1 MINIIEFANVIFS
14 LNLHDQKMD
23 LYVQTVNVKFHNVN
37 KVNNILITMA
47 RHVKIIVILK
57 IKLLKF

>member
-1 MINIIEFANVIFS
+1 MQNVIFN
-14 LNLHDQKMD
+14 LNLQDQKMD
-23 LYVQTVNVKFHNVN
+23 LYVQTKNVKFHNVN
-37 KVNNILITMA
+37 NVDNILITMT

>member
-1 MINIIEFANVIFS
+1 MQNVIFN
-14 LNLHDQKMD
+14 LNLQDQKMD
-23 LYVQTVNVKFHNVN
+23 LYVQTKNVKFHNVN
-37 KVNNILITMA
+37 NVDNILITMA